1 MKISCSTTLAHNI
14 ESKVSSNT
22 RHHVISHSAK
32 TLGAGTWVVLVMFV
46 VGCYVREEK
55 TTLPLA
61 VFSGNTMGSTYTV
74 KVVAEHPFSEQE
86 KTAVSNAIERVL
98 ADIDLKMSTYR
109 DDSELS
115 RFNAHRDPTPFPLSK
130 ETLEVF
136 SLSQKISK
144 ETGGAFDITVSPLVE
159 LWGFGRHKKDEGE
172 RQIPSPEEIAA
183 AQARVGYEKIAI
195 DWNAGTA
202 QKMQPDIVCDVGAI
216 APGYASDKVAEAI
229 QQLGYDNYM
238 VEIGGEVRARGHNP
252 EKEPWRIGVE
262 KPNPEGRSVQR
273 VVPLMDAA
281 ISTSGDYRNYF
292 EKDGKRYSHEI
303 DPRTGRPIEHNLAS
317 VSVIAPD
324 CASADAYATALMVL
338 GYEQGKA
345 FAEQHT
351 LPVYFIIRTQEGK
364 FETDE
369 SSAFTNY
376 MKRFESAEDLPP
388 SPKAPS

>member
-1 MKISCSTTLAHNI
+1 M
-14 ESKVSSNT
+14 
-22 RHHVISHSAK
+22 
-32 TLGAGTWVVLVMFV
+32 LGASFCAVLVMFLI
-46 VGCYVREEK
+46 GCHAHVEK

-74 KVVAEHPFSEQE
+74 KVVAEHPFTEQG
-86 KTAVSNAIERVL
+86 KRAVKDAIERVL
-98 ADIDLKMSTYR
+98 ADIDIKMSTYR

-115 RFNAHRDPTPFPLSK
+115 RFNAHRDATPFSLSR
-130 ETLEVF
+130 ETLEVL
-136 SLSQKISK
+136 SLSQRISK
-144 ETGGAFDITVSPLVE
+144 ETDGAFDITVSPLVE
-159 LWGFGRHKKDEGE
+159 LWGFGRHKKDEDE

-183 AQARVGYEKIAI
+183 AQTRVGYEKMVI
-195 DWNAGTA
+195 DYDAGTV
-202 QKMQPDIVCDVGAI
+202 QKTQPDIICDVGAI
-216 APGYASDKVAEAI
+216 APGYATDKVAEAI

-238 VEIGGEVRARGHNP
+238 VEIGGEVRAHGHNP
-252 EKEPWRIGVE
+252 EKEPWRIGIE

-273 VVPLMDAA
+273 VVPLTDAA

-338 GYEQGKA
+338 GYEQGKT

-369 SSAFTNY
+369 SSAFTDY
-376 MKRFESAEDLPP
+376 LKRFESAEELSP
-388 SPKAPS
+388 SPKASS